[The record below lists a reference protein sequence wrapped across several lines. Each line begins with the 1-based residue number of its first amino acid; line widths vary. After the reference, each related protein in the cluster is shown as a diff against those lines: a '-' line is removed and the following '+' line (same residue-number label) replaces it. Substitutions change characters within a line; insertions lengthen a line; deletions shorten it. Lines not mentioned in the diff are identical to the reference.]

1 MSWGELFKELCKDI
15 WNLIDR
21 FLDWFIDDYSKK
33 IYRDIESFALIFL
46 ITSFIVGIYLFI
58 YLVTRQ

>member
-1 MSWGELFKELCKDI
+1 MSLGELFKELCKDI

-33 IYRDIESFALIFL
+33 IYRDFKDFMVFMLFL
-46 ITSFIVGIYLFI
+46 TVIVAFFMVIYAVIKL
-58 YLVTRQ
+58 